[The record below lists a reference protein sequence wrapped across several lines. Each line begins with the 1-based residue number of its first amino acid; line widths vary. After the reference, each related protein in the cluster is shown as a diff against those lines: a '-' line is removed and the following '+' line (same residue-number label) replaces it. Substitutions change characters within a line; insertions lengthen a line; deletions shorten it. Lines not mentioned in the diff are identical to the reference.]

1 MIKDGDGDDGVDD
14 VHRTLTEVRGP
25 VEVYE
30 VRSVTAQQGESL
42 STSTRPVVT
51 ARPAACLYGPA
62 HCEYHSQ
69 WSPQMQRIQ
78 SWR

>member
-42 STSTRPVVT
+42 STSTRPAGCDCKTCSMLVWT
-51 ARPAACLYGPA
+51 SAL
-62 HCEYHSQ
+62 
-69 WSPQMQRIQ
+69 
-78 SWR
+78 